1 MHRPTS
7 RPVHVLVTASA
18 AAVFGLLAPAG
29 ALASH
34 GITSAVSVNSAGVI
48 GNDASNYAD
57 LTPDGRFVSF
67 ASSASNLV
75 AGDTN
80 GVGDVFVR
88 DRRSGVTE
96 RVSVGAKAAQGD
108 GDSNVLGVSSNTAI
122 SDDGRYVAFKS
133 EATNLARGDRNG
145 VTDVFVRDR
154 ATGTTERVSVDN
166 AGREIAGGGDQPAI
180 SPDGRYVAFVT
191 SDLDANF
198 SPDVYLRDRVA
209 HTTTRISVAFDGG
222 ETSNS
227 SDSPAVAVTPGGPIV
242 AFASAADN
250 LVAADN
256 DGSGDVFVRDLSGP
270 APVTERVSVSSDEQ
284 PGAYAGGGSGVGAR
298 GPSISN
304 DGRYVAF
311 SSDAQNFS
319 PSPQTGLYMDVFR
332 RDRQAGT
339 TTLVSPSSSGGEADA
354 QSEGASISAGGGF
367 VAFWSFASN
376 LVPESGGNPLLQDTY
391 IRDLAAGTTER
402 TSVAT
407 DDSNAL
413 FGPFD
418 THVGSG
424 PVSDDG
430 LVSLLA
436 TNADNLQAGDDN
448 LNVDVFARDRRPGAD
463 LALTMT
469 DAPDPVAAKSNVTY
483 TLHVTNQGAGS
494 APGVGVADTLP
505 AGVTFASASAGC
517 AAAAG
522 QVVCELG
529 TLAPGAGATVTI
541 TVTTKARGVITNSA
555 SVGSTVSDPDPSDN
569 TATETTTVGR

>member
-1 MHRPTS
+1 MHRQSS
-7 RPVHVLVTASA
+7 RPVHALVTASA
-18 AAVFGLLAPAG
+18 AALAGLLAPAA
-29 ALASH
+29 ALASP
-34 GITSAVSVNSAGVI
+34 GITAAVSVNSAGVV

-75 AGDTN
+75 PGDTN

-88 DRRSGVTE
+88 DRRSGATE
-96 RVSVGAKAAQGD
+96 RVSVGAKGAQGD
-108 GDSNVLGVSSNTAI
+108 GDSNVLGISTNTAI

-133 EATNLARGDRNG
+133 DATNLVRGDRNG

-222 ETSNS
+222 ETFNT
-227 SDSPAVAVTPGGPIV
+227 SDSPAVAVTAGGPIV

-250 LVAADN
+250 IVAGDN
-256 DGSGDVFVRDLSGP
+256 DGSGDVFVRDLSGA

-284 PGAYAGGGSGVGAR
+284 PGAYAGGFGFGAR

-304 DGRYVAF
+304 GGRYVAF
-311 SSDAQNFS
+311 SSDAQNFG
-319 PSPQTGLYMDVFR
+319 PAPQTGLFMDVFV

-339 TTLVSPSSSGGEADA
+339 TTLASPAAGGGEADA

-367 VAFWSFASN
+367 VAFGSFASN
-376 LVPESGGNPLLQDTY
+376 LVAESGGNPLLQDAY
-391 IRDLAAGTTER
+391 VRDLAAGSTER

-407 DDSNAL
+407 DGSNAL
-413 FGPFD
+413 FGAFD
-418 THVGSG
+418 AQVGPG
-424 PVSDDG
+424 PVSEDG
-430 LVSLLA
+430 LVSLFA

-448 LNVDVFARDRRPGAD
+448 LNVDVFARDRRSAAD
-463 LALTMT
+463 LALTMA
-469 DAPDPVAAKSNVTY
+469 DAPDPVPAKGTVTY
-483 TLHVTNQGAGS
+483 TLHVANHGAGS
-494 APGVGVADTLP
+494 APGAAVVDTLP
-505 AGVTFASASAGC
+505 AGVTLASVSAGC
-517 AAAAG
+517 AAAGAT
-522 QVVCELG
+522 VTCELG

-541 TVTTKARGVITNSA
+541 AVTTKARGVLTNSA
-555 SVGSTVSDPDPSDN
+555 TAGSNVSDGDPADN
-569 TATETTTVGR
+569 TATETTTVSR